1 MSFRIIEPATPRLNR
16 SQLAVPGIRPELF
29 EKAAASDAD
38 VVFLDLEDAVAPDDK
53 EKARK
58 NVIEGL
64 NDVDWGA
71 KAVSVRINGLDT
83 PYMYRDVIEVVEQ
96 AGARLDLIL
105 IPKAGNASDIY
116 AVDVLV
122 TQIEMARG
130 YGRGEKRA
138 IGFEILIESAEGMIN
153 INDIAAASR
162 RNESLH
168 FGPGDYAA
176 SIKARTTT
184 MGGANADYGIL
195 ADADEAGHRSFHP
208 GDMWHYPLSRLVI
221 AARANGLRPVD
232 GPLADFS
239 DPDGFIAVAKRSAA
253 LGCEGKW
260 AIHPS
265 QVPLANQVFTPAAD
279 ELDQAKRILDAMAEA
294 ESEGKGAV
302 ALDGRMIDIAS
313 IKQAQVMVRKAEMIA
328 ARGKA

>member
-1 MSFRIIEPATPRLNR
+1 MSFRIVEPATPRLNR

-53 EKARK
+53 EKARR
-58 NVIEGL
+58 NVIEGI
-64 NDVDWGA
+64 NHVDWGT

-83 PYMYRDVIEVVEQ
+83 PYMYRDVIDVVEQ

-116 AVDVLV
+116 AVDMLV

-130 YGRGEKRA
+130 LDRGA
-138 IGFEILIESAEGMIN
+138 IGFEILIESAQGMIN
-153 INDIAAASR
+153 IDEIAAASR

-184 MGGANADYGIL
+184 MGGANADYGVL
-195 ADADEAGHRSFHP
+195 SDADEAGHRSFHP
-208 GDMWHYPLSRLVI
+208 GDMWHYPLSRVVM
-221 AARANGLRPVD
+221 AARAHGLRPVD
-232 GPLADFS
+232 GPFGDFS
-239 DPDGFIAVAKRSAA
+239 DSDGFIAAAKRSAT
-253 LGCEGKW
+253 LGFEGKW

-265 QVPLANQVFTPAAD
+265 QVPLANQVFTPARD
-279 ELDQAKRILDAMAEA
+279 ELDQAKRIIRAMAEA
-294 ESEGKGAV
+294 EREGKGAV

>member
-53 EKARK
+53 DKARS

-64 NDVDWGA
+64 NHVDWGA

-83 PYMYRDVIEVVEQ
+83 PYMYRDVVDVVEQ

-130 YGRGEKRA
+130 YERGS
-138 IGFEILIESAEGMIN
+138 IGFEILIESAQGMIN
-153 INDIAAASR
+153 IDGIAAASR

-184 MGGANADYGIL
+184 MGGANADYGVL
-195 ADADEAGHRSFHP
+195 SDADEAGHRSMYP
-208 GDMWHYPLSRLVI
+208 GDMWHYPLSRVVI
-221 AARANGLRPVD
+221 AARAHGLRPVD
-232 GPLADFS
+232 GPFGDFS
-239 DPDGFIAVAKRSAA
+239 DQDGFIAAAKRSAT
-253 LGCEGKW
+253 LGFEGKW

-265 QVPLANQVFTPAAD
+265 QVPLANQVFTPAPD
-279 ELDQAKRILDAMAEA
+279 ELDQAKRIICAMAEA
-294 ESEGKGAV
+294 EREGKGAV

-313 IKQAQVMVRKAEMIA
+313 IKQAQVMVRKAELIA